1 MKTITTAA
9 AIIALTCAAAFAQVS
24 AQQDKGLTGWHGA
37 SRVPS
42 ETTGKAASPG
52 NPANMTVSN
61 GPLGPEMATG
71 LDLKG
76 PPKRFPNN
84 KTPE

>member
-1 MKTITTAA
+1 MKTITAAA
-9 AIIALTCAAAFAQVS
+9 AIIALTCAVAFAQNS
-24 AQQDKGLTGWHGA
+24 AEQDKGITGWNGG

-42 ETTGKAASPG
+42 ETTGKAPSPG
-52 NPANMTVSN
+52 NPANVGLSD

-76 PPKRFPNN
+76 PPMRFPNN